1 MLKIEQ
7 KNKKKKKKRE
17 REKIQSEEVKQALKP
32 DSDKPHIFELVNREL
47 KITVI
52 DQNSGSLVKMVEL
65 EDPELIS
72 SLSHIKSKSYRAIII
87 LKSNTKDFP

>member
-1 MLKIEQ
+1 
-7 KNKKKKKKRE
+7 
-17 REKIQSEEVKQALKP
+17 
-32 DSDKPHIFELVNREL
+32 
-47 KITVI
+47 
-52 DQNSGSLVKMVEL
+52 MVEL